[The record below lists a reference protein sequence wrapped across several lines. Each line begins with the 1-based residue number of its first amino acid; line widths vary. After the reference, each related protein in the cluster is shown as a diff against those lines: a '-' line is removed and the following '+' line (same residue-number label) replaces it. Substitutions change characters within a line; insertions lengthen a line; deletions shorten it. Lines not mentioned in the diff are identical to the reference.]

1 MANLTDME
9 ELLHRIK
16 NEQIK
21 DYMREALTCYMTKAY
36 RGCIV
41 LSFIALFDDIT
52 SKLEKLAAI
61 NKVARN
67 IYDEVK
73 RRKDEQ
79 AVYENYLIDQLTAKN
94 LLPEIDSVFAGILR
108 ELRNKSAHPS
118 GHRPSAEEARYVF
131 FEVIDRFLSKPIF
144 STSHLVD
151 EILDRLKNSNFFVD
165 IKIDKIGEVVQEEVS
180 SLHMEAF
187 PQLIN
192 KLINILDKQDDEIIL
207 KNAQCFINGLAA
219 LNQNEVN
226 NNLKNIIVKA
236 KSDNHSYNDLIL
248 ETIYIQPIIFLNS
261 DNITQARIKK
271 VIAEKIKSS
280 NLSLSQQQLRNPANV
295 LVSISTIYSDKDFKD
310 NFSETLEELF
320 RRAPNFKLLSNLFK
334 DKPLVFG
341 KYLELIKSG
350 LGSNSFDIANGFC
363 EKVKGIEEVYLKY
376 IDDKQSFEIITAI
389 SNSATVGAFKAES
402 IMGTEFNSISAT
414 KNKAMKYIE
423 THLDDAQEYFK
434 SQVGK
439 DLPDFLKPEQ
449 ALN

>member
-320 RRAPNFKLLSNLFK
+320 RRASKF
-334 DKPLVFG
+334 
-341 KYLELIKSG
+341 
-350 LGSNSFDIANGFC
+350 
-363 EKVKGIEEVYLKY
+363 
-376 IDDKQSFEIITAI
+376 
-389 SNSATVGAFKAES
+389 
-402 IMGTEFNSISAT
+402 
-414 KNKAMKYIE
+414 
-423 THLDDAQEYFK
+423 
-434 SQVGK
+434 
-439 DLPDFLKPEQ
+439 
-449 ALN
+449 

>member
-248 ETIYIQPIIFLNS
+248 ETIY
-261 DNITQARIKK
+261 
-271 VIAEKIKSS
+271 
-280 NLSLSQQQLRNPANV
+280 
-295 LVSISTIYSDKDFKD
+295 
-310 NFSETLEELF
+310 
-320 RRAPNFKLLSNLFK
+320 
-334 DKPLVFG
+334 
-341 KYLELIKSG
+341 
-350 LGSNSFDIANGFC
+350 
-363 EKVKGIEEVYLKY
+363 
-376 IDDKQSFEIITAI
+376 
-389 SNSATVGAFKAES
+389 
-402 IMGTEFNSISAT
+402 
-414 KNKAMKYIE
+414 
-423 THLDDAQEYFK
+423 
-434 SQVGK
+434 
-439 DLPDFLKPEQ
+439 
-449 ALN
+449 

>member
-1 MANLTDME
+1 
-9 ELLHRIK
+9 
-16 NEQIK
+16 
-21 DYMREALTCYMTKAY
+21 
-36 RGCIV
+36 
-41 LSFIALFDDIT
+41 
-52 SKLEKLAAI
+52 
-61 NKVARN
+61 
-67 IYDEVK
+67 
-73 RRKDEQ
+73 
-79 AVYENYLIDQLTAKN
+79 
-94 LLPEIDSVFAGILR
+94 
-108 ELRNKSAHPS
+108 
-118 GHRPSAEEARYVF
+118 
-131 FEVIDRFLSKPIF
+131 
-144 STSHLVD
+144 
-151 EILDRLKNSNFFVD
+151 
-165 IKIDKIGEVVQEEVS
+165 
-180 SLHMEAF
+180 
-187 PQLIN
+187 
-192 KLINILDKQDDEIIL
+192 
-207 KNAQCFINGLAA
+207 
-219 LNQNEVN
+219 
-226 NNLKNIIVKA
+226 
-236 KSDNHSYNDLIL
+236 
-248 ETIYIQPIIFLNS
+248 
-261 DNITQARIKK
+261 

>member
-9 ELLHRIK
+9 ELLHRIE

-67 IYDEVK
+67 ISNEVNK
-73 RRKDEQ
+73 RKDEQ
-79 AVYENYLIDQLTAKN
+79 AVYENYLIDQLTANN
-94 LLPEIDSVFAGILR
+94 LLPEIDAMFAGILR

-144 STSHLVD
+144 STTHLVD
-151 EILDRLKNSNFFVD
+151 EILDRLENSNFFVD
-165 IKIDKIGEVVQEEVS
+165 IKIDKIAEVVQEEVS
-180 SLHMEAF
+180 SLHIEAF

-192 KLINILDKQDDEIIL
+192 KLLNLLGKQENEILL
-207 KNAQCFINGLAA
+207 KNAKYFINGLAI

-236 KSDNHSYNDLIL
+236 KSDNPSFNDLIL
-248 ETIYIQPIIFLNS
+248 EIIALQPIIFLNS
-261 DNITQARIKK
+261 DKITQARIKK
-271 VIAEKIKSS
+271 VVAETINSS
-280 NLSLSQQQLRNPANV
+280 NLSLYQQQVKHPANV

-310 NFSETLEELF
+310 NFSETLEILF
-320 RRAPNFKLLSNLFK
+320 RKAPNLKLLSNLFK
-334 DKPLVFG
+334 DKPLVFK
-341 KYLELIKSG
+341 KYLDLIKEK

-363 EKVKGIEEVYLKY
+363 EKIRGIEEVYIKY

-389 SNSATVGAFKAES
+389 SNSAIVGAFKAES
-402 IMGTEFNSISAT
+402 IMEAEFHSISAT
-414 KNKAMKYIE
+414 KDKAMKYIE
-423 THLDDAQEYFK
+423 LHPDDAQAYFK
-434 SQVGK
+434 SQVEK
-439 DLPDFLKPEQ
+439 DLPNFLKPQQ